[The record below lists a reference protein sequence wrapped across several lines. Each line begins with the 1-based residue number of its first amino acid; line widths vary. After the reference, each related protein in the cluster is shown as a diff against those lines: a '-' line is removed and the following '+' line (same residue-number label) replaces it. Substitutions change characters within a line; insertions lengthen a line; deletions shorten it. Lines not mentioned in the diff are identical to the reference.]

1 MVRLVR
7 GDAGSATVE
16 MAVALPAV
24 VLVLSLLLT
33 VVQLGT
39 QRIRVERAAAVA
51 ARMASVD
58 TSQGDI
64 QTAVQRIAGSAAGVE
79 IGDST
84 QGWVRVSV
92 SKPVVASW
100 LNWTVSAEHV
110 APHERYVLGF
120 DRLSPAGFAPPL
132 ID

>member
-1 MVRLVR
+1 MVKLVR

-51 ARMASVD
+51 ARMASID
-58 TSQGDI
+58 AAHGDI
-64 QTAVQRIAGSAAGVE
+64 QAVVRRIAGPGASAE
-79 IGDST
+79 IGGDV
-84 QGWVRVSV
+84 QGWVTVSV

-100 LNWTVSAEHV
+100 LSWTVSAEHV

-120 DRLSPAGFAPPL
+120 DRFSPAGFAPPL
-132 ID
+132 IE